1 MDNSY
6 DTRQASRTASNVLVY
21 GMLASSYFSGGAA
34 LAVPEVEQQQLHLKP
49 FSTLANLSSF
59 GQVVRILPDDFVDGM
74 ETQFEEAVSSFYA
87 QLIESQESLG
97 QEFERV
103 LHENLWDLYER

>member
-1 MDNSY
+1 MNSY

-21 GMLASSYFSGGAA
+21 GMLAGSYFTGGAA
-34 LAVPEVEQQQLHLKP
+34 LAVPDVEQQPLRLVP
-49 FSTLANLSSF
+49 FSTQANLSSS
-59 GQVVRILPDDFVDGM
+59 GQVVSILPCDFVDGM

-87 QLIESQESLG
+87 QLVESQESLG
-97 QEFERV
+97 QEFEQV